1 MPHVIAWDL
10 ETIPDI
16 SGFALAN
23 ALLGKLP
30 DEVRGAMGDKFPKH
44 IYHEIICIG
53 ALIAHQEG
61 DQWVI
66 DALGAPHVGEL
77 ISAFV
82 DKIAE
87 LNPQLVTFNGSS
99 FDLPVLRY
107 RAMTHK
113 VSAPGLSA
121 RPYFNRYTDDAVD
134 LCDVLSSFAPNAKA
148 TLHELCRV
156 LGLAGKPQGMDGG
169 EVEKYYRDGRIKEI
183 AQYCESDVINTYR
196 VWLRYE
202 LFRGKLTTQSY
213 EASEANLQKFLEG
226 RNNVTSPSV
235 KTIESEL
242 IVR

>member
-1 MPHVIAWDL
+1 MDRVYDMPHVMAWDL

-23 ALLGKLP
+23 DLLGKLP

-53 ALIAHQEG
+53 ALIARHEN

-66 DALGAPHVGEL
+66 DALGAPHVGDRSEGEL
-77 ISAFV
+77 ITAFV

-87 LNPQLVTFNGSS
+87 LNPQLVTFNGSA

-113 VSAPGLSA
+113 VSASGLAA

-134 LCDVLSSFAPNAKA
+134 LCDVSSIPTASGCAMNCF
-148 TLHELCRV
+148 
-156 LGLAGKPQGMDGG
+156 G
-169 EVEKYYRDGRIKEI
+169 E
-183 AQYCESDVINTYR
+183 N
-196 VWLRYE
+196 
-202 LFRGKLTTQSY
+202 
-213 EASEANLQKFLEG
+213 
-226 RNNVTSPSV
+226 
-235 KTIESEL
+235 
-242 IVR
+242 

>member
-1 MPHVIAWDL
+1 MINWIV
-10 ETIPDI
+10 
-16 SGFALAN
+16 
-23 ALLGKLP
+23 
-30 DEVRGAMGDKFPKH
+30 
-44 IYHEIICIG
+44 
-53 ALIAHQEG
+53 
-61 DQWVI
+61 
-66 DALGAPHVGEL
+66 DALGAPHVGDRSEGEL

-82 DKIAE
+82 DTIAE

-121 RPYFNRYTDDAVD
+121 RPYFNRYTDDAID

-148 TLHELCRV
+148 SLHELSRV

-183 AQYCESDVINTYR
+183 AEYCESDVVNTYR

-213 EASEANLQKFLEG
+213 ETSEANLQNFLKA
-226 RNNVTSPSV
+226 RNNTAPQ
-235 KTIESEL
+235 TIEYDLSFKITSGAECGS
-242 IVR
+242 